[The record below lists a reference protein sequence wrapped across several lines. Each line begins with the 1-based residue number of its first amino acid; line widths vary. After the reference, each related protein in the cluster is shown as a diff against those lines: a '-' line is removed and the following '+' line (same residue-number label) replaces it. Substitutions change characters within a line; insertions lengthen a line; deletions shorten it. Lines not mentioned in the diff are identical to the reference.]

1 MSDVANKRVRT
12 CVGCRKQLG
21 KYELYRIVRNLDKTI
36 SFDKKG
42 RLPGRG
48 AYVCSIE
55 CLKEAYESHKLQRAL
70 KAPVGRDD
78 FERIASE
85 MGEAC
90 IEEGRR

>member
-21 KYELYRIVRNLDKTI
+21 KQELYRIVRNPDKTV
-36 SFDKKG
+36 SFDSKG

-55 CLKEAYESHKLQRAL
+55 CLREAYGSHKLQRAL
-70 KAPVGRDD
+70 KVSVGQDD
-78 FERIASE
+78 LERIASE
-85 MGEAC
+85 IGEAC